1 MSVNPGFGGQKFIP
15 NSYDKISCLKEM
27 ILRKNLST
35 RIEVDGGVDLKNAVQ
50 LVNAGADI
58 LVAGQAIFG
67 AANPIETIHLL
78 KNI

>member
-1 MSVNPGFGGQKFIP
+1 
-15 NSYDKISCLKEM
+15 
-27 ILRKNLST
+27 
-35 RIEVDGGVDLKNAVQ
+35 VDGGVDLKNAVQ

-67 AANPIETIHLL
+67 ATNPIETIHLL